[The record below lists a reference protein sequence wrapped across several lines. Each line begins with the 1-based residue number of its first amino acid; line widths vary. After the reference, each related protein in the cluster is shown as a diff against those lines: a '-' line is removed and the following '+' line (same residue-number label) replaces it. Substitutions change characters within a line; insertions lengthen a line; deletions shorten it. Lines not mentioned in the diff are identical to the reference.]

1 MESFLFAVN
10 SVMPIILMVVI
21 GYFVKAIG
29 FVDPDFVKRG
39 NKLVFRLFLPAM
51 LFLNVYKIDNLA
63 EIDFTY
69 VGYAVTVTL
78 LVFCVM
84 IPVSMAVTGDSRTR
98 GSLLQGAFR
107 SNYALVGIP
116 LATSLFGE
124 EGAMVATFLS
134 VALIPTYNILAVVS
148 LTLFKK
154 GSDGERGAL
163 KLILRVVRGIIKN
176 PLIISIAAGC
186 VALLVRALFVNAGIG
201 FRLSSVVPIYKVL
214 ESLSAVATPLSLI
227 VLGAQFE
234 FSAVKSLRREIIIG
248 VAVKGVIVPILGLST
263 AYFLF
268 GDRFGGA
275 HFAAFVAA
283 FATPTGVSTVP
294 MAQEMDAN
302 VTLSGQLVVWTTI
315 LSGFVIFIASFILK
329 QVGIF

>member
-1 MESFLFAVN
+1 MESFLFAIN
-10 SVMPIILMVVI
+10 SVMPIILTVVI
-21 GYFVKAIG
+21 GYFLKKIK
-29 FVDPDFVKRG
+29 FVDEEFVKKA
-39 NKLVFRLFLPAM
+39 NKLVFRVFLPAM
-51 LFLNVYKIDNLA
+51 LFLNVYRIDNLSSF
-63 EIDFTY
+63 DFTY
-69 VGYAVTVTL
+69 VLYAISVIL
-78 LVFCVM
+78 INFFVM
-84 IPVSMAVTGDSRTR
+84 IPVTLAVTKDSGTR
-98 GSLLQGAFR
+98 GSLLQGSFR

-116 LATSLFGE
+116 LATSLFGA

-134 VALIPTYNILAVVS
+134 VALIPVFNVLAVTS
-148 LTLFKK
+148 LTVFRK
-154 GSDGERGAL
+154 GNEEGRGVL
-163 KLILRVVRGIIKN
+163 KLLRRVGLGILKN
-176 PLIISIAAGC
+176 PLIISIAIGC
-186 VALLVRALFVNAGIG
+186 VALGIRAVFVKLGIG
-201 FRLSSVVPIYKVL
+201 FRLSSVAPVYKVL

-234 FSAVKSLRREIIIG
+234 FSAVKALRREIMI
-248 VAVKGVIVPILGLST
+248 GVIVKGIIVPVVGLF
-263 AYFLF
+263 AAHLLF

-294 MAQEMDAN
+294 MAQEMDGN